1 MKKVKKKVS
10 LIIYWGK
17 NRNIVQQQHAQKQF
31 IELVS
36 HQNKNGK
43 KRKEKN
49 NTGYRID
56 DFISCI
62 HLHISCVHC
71 KIYYGC
77 MFRASYLIQFDQLN
91 YNLYIH
97 MHID

>member
-43 KRKEKN
+43 KKKREKQH
-49 NTGYRID
+49 G
-56 DFISCI
+56 ISNRRFYFVYSFT
-62 HLHISCVHC
+62 HLVCP
-71 KIYYGC
+71 
-77 MFRASYLIQFDQLN
+77 L
-91 YNLYIH
+91 
-97 MHID
+97 